1 MSDKNRAVAQFLAV
15 CLNVGLLTAC
25 IRYYPTVPAWL
36 IWAVMLLYSLEL
48 MTTLAKLASN
58 FTYVKPT
65 VGFIIVSTLLE
76 VPLCYILFSSGH
88 PVPAA
93 LVASAILKDYLY

>member
-1 MSDKNRAVAQFLAV
+1 MSDKNRAVAHFLAV
-15 CLNVGLLTAC
+15 CFEIGLLTAC
-25 IRYYPTVPAWL
+25 ISYYPTIPAWL
-36 IWAVMLLYSLEL
+36 PWVVMLTYSLEL
-48 MTTLAKLASN
+48 ITTLAKLTSN
-58 FTYVKPT
+58 VTYVKPT

-76 VPLCYILFSSGH
+76 VPLCYALFSSGH